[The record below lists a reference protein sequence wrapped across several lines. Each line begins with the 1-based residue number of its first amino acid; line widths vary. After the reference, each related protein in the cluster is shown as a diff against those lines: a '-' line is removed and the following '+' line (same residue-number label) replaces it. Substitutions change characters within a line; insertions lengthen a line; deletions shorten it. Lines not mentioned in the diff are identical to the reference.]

1 MPRFQPG
8 GQFSS
13 RNPESK
19 TIAVRLSGDLV
30 KAVEDTCAQQGITAS
45 EFLREM
51 IYSWCYGGQSTMQS
65 PSDGYRQARSMAT
78 QLATVAISQALRD
91 LPDSPEGAAQML
103 GEFYSR
109 RSGG

>member
-1 MPRFQPG
+1 MARFQQG
-8 GQFSS
+8 DGALSS

-19 TIAVRLSGDLV
+19 TIAVRLTGDLV

-51 IYSWCYGGQSTMQS
+51 IHSWCYGGQSTLQE

-78 QLATVAISQALRD
+78 QLATVAIQQALRD
-91 LPDSPEGAAQML
+91 LPTTPEEATQML
-103 GEFYSR
+103 GDFYNR
-109 RSGG
+109 RSG